1 MDRLIEEE
9 YKRYVNDHATEP
21 DGSESLYELLDSL
34 EIDRETYCAIEGKAL
49 AMAAGAEKRA
59 YAAGFLAG
67 WHRCSI
73 WP

>member
-1 MDRLIEEE
+1 MDRLISED
-9 YKRYVNDHATEP
+9 YKRYVNDHANEP
-21 DGSESLYELLDSL
+21 DGTESLYEVLDGL
-34 EIDRETYCAIEGKAL
+34 AIDRQTYNAIEEKAL
-49 AMAAGAEKRA
+49 ALAAGAEKRA